1 MRKALVLTVVMFAAV
16 FTAGCSHLGPV
27 YYKASQEYSFHPPA
41 GWRYNTPSEELA
53 IFQSHSIRGADFRP
67 VMTVVV
73 ENTDLD
79 TVEDYMEKQVAELK
93 KLPGFRKGEEDIIGM
108 FEGKRLEYAYHN
120 PRYKLPLRA
129 IFQAFVRGGHVYAIT
144 CVCPE
149 SHWKK
154 FRGLFY
160 DSLGTF
166 KFGDEA
172 VPIGEKADAYKQ
184 PELPTPK

>member
-1 MRKALVLTVVMFAAV
+1 MKKLLILAFVVIAV
-16 FTAGCSHLGPV
+16 TFTAGCSHLGPV

-41 GWRYNTPSEELA
+41 GWRYNMPDEHLA
-53 IFQSHSIRGADFRP
+53 IFQSHSIKGSVFRP

-79 TVEDYMEKQVAELK
+79 TVEDYMEKQVVELM
-93 KLPGFRKGEEDIIGM
+93 KLPGFQKGEEDIIGM
-108 FEGKRLEYAYHN
+108 FEGRRLEYRYHN

-129 IFQAFVRGGHVYAIT
+129 ILQVFLRGGRVYAIT
-144 CVCPE
+144 CVSPR

-154 FRGLFY
+154 FKGLFY
-160 DSLGTF
+160 DSLETF

-172 VPIGEKADAYKQ
+172 VPIGEKKDSYRK
-184 PELPTPK
+184 PELQTPK